1 MSTLESPLALLLD
14 LRAGVYSIHPDLH
27 RLPAMQL
34 FCTLR
39 AVNHELLAASK
50 KRMEEFLRFMSVVPK
65 GGELPPAHKALA
77 MMQTELHLMRYVQQH
92 ACSDDRIVA
101 GSWALKRLLQQH
113 NAEGNWAPADMDVM
127 TRGVQETDAVIV
139 DSKAYWFNLGYTVRC
154 ERYDV
159 RRTDYYTGEG
169 RADDHNRLRQ
179 LIRAWVEENAGDMQ
193 YARLIGELGRV
204 VDNLP
209 PQLLGARPW
218 RIPTVQG
225 GNDNGRPCFVPYKL
239 TVTRPH
245 GTSHCINVIPYV
257 YVNGDLPRVP
267 GTLTGRMTAFLN
279 AFLAPPMESIVESFD
294 ILQCAVWCRMNENK
308 NGYTF
313 GGPGMTAILQ
323 SLEVGGIGPIL
334 PLQLTNCAFATST
347 KAYDDEPVG
356 PATDEQMKIIVERQ
370 MKRIAKYMSRGFRFA
385 E

>member
-1 MSTLESPLALLLD
+1 MASLESPLVHLLD

-34 FCTLR
+34 ICTLR

-65 GGELPPAHKALA
+65 GGELPPAHKALT
-77 MMQTELHLMRYVQQH
+77 MMQTELHLMRYIQMH

-113 NAEGNWAPADMDVM
+113 NAEGNWAPADIDVM

-139 DSKAYWFNLGYTVRC
+139 DSKAYWFNLGYTVQC

-159 RRTDYYTGEG
+159 RATDYYTGEG

-179 LIRAWVEENAGDMQ
+179 LIRAWVDQNAGDMQ

-218 RIPTVQG
+218 RIPTFEV
-225 GNDNGRPCFVPYKL
+225 GNDGQPFFVPYKL
-239 TVTRPH
+239 TVTRPQ

-257 YVNGDLPRVP
+257 CVPVFLPR
-267 GTLTGRMTAFLN
+267 TLEA
-279 AFLAPPMESIVESFD
+279 ALAMAPIESIVDSFD

-313 GGPGMTAILQ
+313 GGPGMEAVTQ
-323 SLEVGGIGPIL
+323 SLEGGARPIL

-347 KAYDDEPVG
+347 KAHHDEQAG
-356 PATDEQMKIIVERQ
+356 PATDEQMQIVVDRQ
-370 MKRIAKYMSRGFRFA
+370 MKRLAKYMSRGFRFA
-385 E
+385 RAE